1 MDVLIIEDELPAF
14 KRLSKLLSEHDKH
27 IHVLGQ
33 ADSIES
39 SVALFKQF
47 PQAQLAFMDI
57 ELADGQS
64 FEIFNRIQVTCPI
77 VFTTAYDEFA
87 LKAFKVNSIDYLL
100 KPIDPKELKS
110 ALDKYTL
117 LQPKQDLSQFVELLK
132 APKAFK
138 SRFLV
143 KVGNKLIS
151 VRTEEIAYFQA
162 YEKMVY
168 LITNDSRKFIVDHS
182 LDELNGML
190 NPQNF
195 FQLNRQFLA
204 HADAIESV
212 STYFNGKLK
221 IQLKPDVKDE
231 VLVSRDR
238 ASEFKN
244 WMNG

>member
-1 MDVLIIEDELPAF
+1 MDVLIIEDELPAY
-14 KRLSKLLSEHDKH
+14 KRLSKMLGEIDKH
-27 IHVLGQ
+27 IHVLGH

-39 SVALFKQF
+39 SIALFQQY

-100 KPIDPKELKS
+100 KPIDPKELMS
-110 ALDKYTL
+110 ALDKYKQ
-117 LQPKQDLSQFVELLK
+117 LQPKQDLSQFAELLR
-132 APKAFK
+132 APKSFK

-151 VRTEEIAYFQA
+151 VRTEEISYFQA
-162 YEKMVY
+162 QDKMVY
-168 LITNDSRKFIVDHS
+168 LITHDGRKFIVDHS

-190 NPQNF
+190 PPQDF

-204 HADAIESV
+204 HIDAIESV

-221 IQLKPDVKDE
+221 IQLKPNVTEE